1 MAYKKA
7 GIDLSYCQTNV
18 DWNKLNVDFV
28 IVRAGYGK
36 YSTQKDA
43 MFETHYKNAK
53 AKKLPVGAY
62 WYSYALSEAEAKEE
76 AKACIAVL
84 KGKKYEYPIYFD
96 VENDDQFR
104 LGKAKVSAIIRAFC
118 NELEKAGYWAGI
130 YTNVN
135 WYNNVIDNDIKSRY
149 AMWIASWDVAKPNI
163 SGPYGLWQYR
173 VGTINGVAG
182 RCDMDYSYVDYPSAI
197 KAAGLNGYTK
207 ATTTTPTAKPKTET
221 KPTKKTITASVVVDG
236 KTYKGTLTEV

>member
-7 GIDLSYCQTNV
+7 GIDISYCQTSV
-18 DWNKLNVDFV
+18 DWNKLKTDFV

-36 YSTQKDA
+36 YATQKDA

-53 AKKLPVGAY
+53 AKSIPVGAY
-62 WYSYALSEAEAKEE
+62 WYSYALSEAEAREE
-76 AKACIAVL
+76 AKACIAII

-96 VENDDQFR
+96 VENDDQFK
-104 LGKAKVSAIIRAFC
+104 LGRAKVSAIIKAFC
-118 NELEKAGYWAGI
+118 NELEKAGYWAGV

-135 WYNNVIDNDIKSRY
+135 WYNNVIDDDIKSRY
-149 AMWIASWDVAKPNI
+149 AIWIAHWNTSSPAI
-163 SGPYGLWQYR
+163 SGPYGLWQYK
-173 VGTINGVAG
+173 VGTVYGIAG
-182 RCDMDYSYVDYPSAI
+182 GCDMDYSYVDYPTAI

-207 ATTTTPTAKPKTET
+207 TTTTTTKPKTET
-221 KPTKKTITASVVVDG
+221 KPSKKTITASVVVDG